1 MIRLTRQQILLLH
14 DQLVAETGGEA
25 ALRDEGML
33 DSALHAP
40 FQTFGDEDV
49 YPTLQQ
55 KAARLCF
62 GLVKNH
68 PFVDGNKRIGAHAML
83 VFLVLNGV
91 ELQYSQAELS
101 DVILNLAAG
110 DIEFAEMLTWI
121 LTHQI

>member
-49 YPTLQQ
+49 YHTTAKSRQALLRSCQ
-55 KAARLCF
+55 KSSIR
-62 GLVKNH
+62 
-68 PFVDGNKRIGAHAML
+68 RW
-83 VFLVLNGV
+83 
-91 ELQYSQAELS
+91 E
-101 DVILNLAAG
+101 
-110 DIEFAEMLTWI
+110 
-121 LTHQI
+121 

>member
-1 MIRLTRQQILLLH
+1 
-14 DQLVAETGGEA
+14 
-25 ALRDEGML
+25 ML

-40 FQTFGDEDV
+40 FQTFGGEDV

-101 DVILNLAAG
+101 DVILSLAAG
-110 DIEFAEMLTWI
+110 EIEFADMLTWI